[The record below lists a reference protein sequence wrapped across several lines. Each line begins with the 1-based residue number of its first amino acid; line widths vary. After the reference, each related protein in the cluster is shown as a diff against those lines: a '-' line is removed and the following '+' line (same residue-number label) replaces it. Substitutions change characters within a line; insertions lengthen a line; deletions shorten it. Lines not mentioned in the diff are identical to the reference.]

1 MFSQTNETKAF
12 FTRLEKATA
21 AVPKKDLEEGRE
33 QNPLS
38 AVHWTMESAPGG
50 GYKITL
56 LRGSIIAGQKTVEA
70 KDLKDQESVDA
81 IVQAMFEKIA
91 PKKAA

>member
-1 MFSQTNETKAF
+1 MFSQTNETKAL
-12 FTRLEKATA
+12 FTRLEKAVA
-21 AVPKKDLEEGRE
+21 ATPKKDLEEGRE

-38 AVHWTMESAPGG
+38 AVHWTFENYGT

-56 LRGSIIAGQKTVEA
+56 MKRGLVAGQKTVEA

-81 IVQAMFEKIA
+81 IVQSMFEKIA

>member
-1 MFSQTNETKAF
+1 MFSQTNEIKSL

-21 AVPKKDLEEGRE
+21 ATQKKDLDEGKP

-38 AVHWTMESAPGG
+38 AVHWTMENHAG
-50 GYKITL
+50 GYKITMMRNGL
-56 LRGSIIAGQKTVEA
+56 VIGQKSFEA
-70 KDLKDQESVDA
+70 KDMKDQESVTA

-91 PKKAA
+91 DKKAA

>member
-1 MFSQTNETKAF
+1 MFSQTNETKAL

-21 AVPKKDLEEGRE
+21 AVPKKDIEEGRE

-38 AVHWTMESAPGG
+38 AVHWTMEQHAG
-50 GYKITL
+50 GYKITII
-56 LRGSIIAGQKTVEA
+56 RGGIIAGQKSVEA

-81 IVQAMFEKIA
+81 IVKVMFDKFA
-91 PKKAA
+91 AKAA